1 MPSLVITFACQQS
14 GSRRPRNRSRLITSK
29 LLSGILSVQSRPPL
43 GLYCQGRLIRWMRV
57 DLPTTSFT
65 WRSLF
70 PPRCFAG
77 EKKGT
82 SAQILQKQVT
92 PPKPFIFSTLPCPL
106 SQTLHPRRF
115 RNSPSYLAKHP
126 EVREGYIA
134 EAEVIAKANLDKLQ
148 SYPRPAQYIGYC
160 INDVISFMMARFAS
174 SPADLMRAC
183 IKGGMSQTDPQF
195 RWMIVLNDPFVT
207 ILMIISLYTIFPSL
221 CQTRK
226 EMAGA
231 YISWLDRVVYQRIV
245 EARLSLIHLWDA
257 IAARSSLVLH
267 RDKSMQ

>member
-1 MPSLVITFACQQS
+1 MFIMAKSNLLLAVLLLAISVSNAFVGHHIRVPAVRITKAPQQVPVNNIKTTQWDSLCAVKAPLRALLPGAFDQMNA
-14 GSRRPRNRSRLITSK
+14 SRLAYNKFYLTIA
-29 LLSGILSVQSRPPL
+29 
-43 GLYCQGRLIRWMRV
+43 
-57 DLPTTSFT
+57 F
-65 WRSLF
+65 
-70 PPRCFAG
+70 
-77 EKKGT
+77 
-82 SAQILQKQVT
+82 SASML
-92 PPKPFIFSTLPCPL
+92 C
-106 SQTLHPRRF
+106 RF
-115 RNSPSYLAKHP
+115 RNSPSYLAEHP